1 MFAAH
6 DHVVIEVLAANP
18 DLRRTSP
25 TPLSLSGRCSCQW
38 VTTFVIVAV
47 LALAKSRSDIDVE
60 VDVDD
65 CNLRVLVER
74 LCHSKETGVSYGS
87 CNTCHAIKC
96 SLLCGTSDASQY
108 NALQSHRRRSH
119 WIRNVDNHVE
129 KKKASNHISQFLIP
143 QHDRCLGAAEQEL
156 HVLRCQLLHG
166 DLVLVD
172 CAVDHVRLLLL
183 QHDHARLDGVFN
195 AQASDDTRPL
205 LTDTM
210 ATVSRLPFGCRV
222 PPSVNRVSRETY
234 LREESK
240 LTGRQ

>member
-1 MFAAH
+1 M
-6 DHVVIEVLAANP
+6 
-18 DLRRTSP
+18 S
-25 TPLSLSGRCSCQW
+25 CSKMQ
-38 VTTFVIVAV
+38 
-47 LALAKSRSDIDVE
+47 LALWSKRCQPVLCLAEPSSTVSHQLEMLKAMIRKEKS
-60 VDVDD
+60 
-65 CNLRVLVER
+65 
-74 LCHSKETGVSYGS
+74 
-87 CNTCHAIKC
+87 
-96 SLLCGTSDASQY
+96 
-108 NALQSHRRRSH
+108 
-119 WIRNVDNHVE
+119 
-129 KKKASNHISQFLIP
+129 SNHLSQFFIH

-156 HVLRCQLLHG
+156 HVLGCQLLHG

>member
-1 MFAAH
+1 MTADRRHTWRTRCTGGTCSACWSQHAVFAAH

-129 KKKASNHISQFLIP
+129 KKKQATTSASSSSLNMT
-143 QHDRCLGAAEQEL
+143 
-156 HVLRCQLLHG
+156 
-166 DLVLVD
+166 
-172 CAVDHVRLLLL
+172 AV
-183 QHDHARLDGVFN
+183 
-195 AQASDDTRPL
+195 
-205 LTDTM
+205 
-210 ATVSRLPFGCRV
+210 
-222 PPSVNRVSRETY
+222 
-234 LREESK
+234 
-240 LTGRQ
+240 